1 MSREEISSLQFLPPW
16 GLRGDMLN
24 YGLGLMSCYSI
35 TDVPSIVSG
44 GYLYMF
50 DPRGMAFAL
59 PSNHSPAAKMFTLTG
74 IGIFHFCF
82 ASFMK
87 LHLIRLL
94 FFFPSN
100 KVTLFPCELQVPI

>member
-35 TDVPSIVSG
+35 TDVPSVVSG

-59 PSNHSPAAKMFTLTG
+59 PSSRSPAAKMFTLAG
-74 IGIFHFCF
+74 IGIFCYLFENF
-82 ASFMK
+82 IM
-87 LHLIRLL
+87 LHLLRLVYNL
-94 FFFPSN
+94 FLYLLMF
-100 KVTLFPCELQVPI
+100 IYIIA